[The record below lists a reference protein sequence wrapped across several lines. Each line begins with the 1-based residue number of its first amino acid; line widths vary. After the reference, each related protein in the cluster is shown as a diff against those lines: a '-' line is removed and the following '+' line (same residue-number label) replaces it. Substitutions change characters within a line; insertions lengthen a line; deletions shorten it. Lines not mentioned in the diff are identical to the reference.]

1 MKKQTSMIK
10 TLKDD
15 FQNITISKIISLSTF
30 FLAFFSYII
39 ANLTL
44 LIEKGYTEAFGIS
57 NITFSLP
64 FSSIFLY
71 LILPIIFTLISVLII
86 ITQKKDNIGSG
97 INIYIAKFLCFFQII
112 FFFIFL
118 YVLYIITDNSS
129 LVSQIPLCLLCI
141 VDSIIFF
148 ILYFKFEKHKI
159 LTFLN
164 SWYGIILFVST
175 LSLFYFFILYFTFN
189 DDSFSKML
197 TVFAIISSSLAVI
210 PLYIM
215 DELKI
220 IKKISKNKKNRK
232 KIKKKFY
239 KIDSPFKCFC
249 FFSIIIFL
257 VFLFNPMNFKK
268 YGRNLASSEICYSTT
283 DSSINFKLHQNIDG
297 FLIFKTKDNKNIA
310 IGYKIYKKKSKEQN
324 YTSINILKGYKYINL
339 NNIEILEQKFK
350 VNIQK

>member
-1 MKKQTSMIK
+1 
-10 TLKDD
+10 
-15 FQNITISKIISLSTF
+15 
-30 FLAFFSYII
+30 
-39 ANLTL
+39 
-44 LIEKGYTEAFGIS
+44 
-57 NITFSLP
+57 
-64 FSSIFLY
+64 
-71 LILPIIFTLISVLII
+71 
-86 ITQKKDNIGSG
+86 
-97 INIYIAKFLCFFQII
+97 
-112 FFFIFL
+112 
-118 YVLYIITDNSS
+118 
-129 LVSQIPLCLLCI
+129 
-141 VDSIIFF
+141 
-148 ILYFKFEKHKI
+148 
-159 LTFLN
+159 
-164 SWYGIILFVST
+164 
-175 LSLFYFFILYFTFN
+175 
-189 DDSFSKML
+189 
-197 TVFAIISSSLAVI
+197 
-210 PLYIM
+210 M

-249 FFSIIIFL
+249 FFAIIIFL

-310 IGYKIYKKKSKEQN
+310 VGYKIYKKKSKEQH